1 MNANEMPTPLTDA
14 HWESLKISGTP
25 HSYMFESMTEHAEN
39 IERQLVTLTAAF
51 SEWPRLREWMEMD
64 PFIRGYM
71 SAEKDAF
78 DAMSNSLKP

>member
-1 MNANEMPTPLTDA
+1 MQDL
-14 HWESLKISGTP
+14 
-25 HSYMFESMTEHAEN
+25 
-39 IERQLVTLTAAF
+39 ERQLVTLTTAF
-51 SEWPRLREWMEMD
+51 SEWPRLRAWLEMD